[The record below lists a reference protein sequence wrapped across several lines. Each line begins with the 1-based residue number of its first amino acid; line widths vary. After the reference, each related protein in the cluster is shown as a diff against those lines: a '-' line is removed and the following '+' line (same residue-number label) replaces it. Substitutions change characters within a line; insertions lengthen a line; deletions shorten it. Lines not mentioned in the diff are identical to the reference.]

1 MDFKASEATFGKP
14 VSVDL
19 KLGLATAPVLYAL
32 EEVIIINNNHNNY
45 SFQRPELF
53 NLIKRQ
59 FGEKGDVEYA
69 ISAVYNVKM
78 DCIQVVAIIPLFSL
92 PLDICS

>member
-1 MDFKASEATFGKP
+1 MNI
-14 VSVDL
+14 
-19 KLGLATAPVLYAL
+19 
-32 EEVIIINNNHNNY
+32 VIIINNY
-45 SFQRPELF
+45 TFQRPELF

-78 DCIQVVAIIPLFSL
+78 DCIQVIVIIPPFLS
-92 PLDICS
+92 PLRHLLLKRVWI